1 MSRSIKA
8 MAKEFDVPVI
18 ALAQLNRK
26 SEDEARQ
33 PRISDLRESGSIEQ
47 DADIVMLISRPTGA
61 QKQAIEEE
69 VEHSPGCWA
78 RQLIVAKNRNGPTS
92 DINLLFNGGL
102 TRFEALAKE
111 QPTP

>member
-1 MSRSIKA
+1 MISFLSSDRSKPVAIWLFVVAA
-8 MAKEFDVPVI
+8 MVLAVLKLPHYVDVARFDILPTHQ
-18 ALAQLNRK
+18 ATA
-26 SEDEARQ
+26 
-33 PRISDLRESGSIEQ
+33 
-47 DADIVMLISRPTGA
+47 TGA

-102 TRFEALAKE
+102 TRFEALAKDHPP
-111 QPTP
+111 Q